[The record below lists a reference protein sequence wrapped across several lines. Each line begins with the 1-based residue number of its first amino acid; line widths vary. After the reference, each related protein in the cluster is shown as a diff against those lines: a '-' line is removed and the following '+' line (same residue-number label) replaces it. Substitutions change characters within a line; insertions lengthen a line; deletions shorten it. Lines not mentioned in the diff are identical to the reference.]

1 MAPSA
6 NDTGV
11 IQTLLDRLNNQRLPR
26 ARELKKKVD
35 AGAPLADFD
44 LRFLED
50 VLKDAHSI
58 QPLMDR
64 HPEYQQIVASVMH
77 LYKEIMDKALENEQ
91 KT

>member
-35 AGAPLADFD
+35 AGEPLDDFD
-44 LRFLED
+44 LSFLED

-58 QPLMDR
+58 QPLTDR
-64 HPEYQQIVASVMH
+64 HPEYQQIVASVTH
-77 LYKEIMDKALENEQ
+77 LYKEIMDKALKNER